1 MKTRERGMRM
11 TVLAAAST
19 LPLSAVWGTA
29 QAQESDG
36 LSEVVVTARKTA
48 ESLQDVPI
56 SVEAFTAERL
66 EQIGA
71 RNAFDVVA
79 LTPNFVIEQRST
91 RDDRPAIRGIGNT
104 DIDPTKR
111 VVSFF
116 VDGAPVIGAISR
128 LPLGDIERVE
138 VLRGPQSAQF
148 GRATFAGAINYVLKK
163 PTDELRASIEAEVAE
178 FSSYRAALNVS
189 GPIQQDVLGFRFG
202 ASTSEYGGEHVNVF
216 SGRRYGAEENRAAS
230 AGLVFTPT
238 EDFDAQ
244 LSFVY
249 SLDDNAP
256 PAYGQF
262 PFRYKQC
269 LTGLNPGRRPGFD
282 SNGWVCG
289 ELEARDLVINQSD
302 DAYAK
307 GPGYRQQTRIGVAQ
321 VGWRFAEGH
330 ELRLVSSLTGQDS
343 DARDNQSRVP
353 VSVFDIVGGVNTR
366 GAQAIDLWSF
376 NLTSHELRYTSPQD
390 RPLRFMLGASR
401 TTEEFVVSR
410 IQGAQLA
417 NYPDTDEYENRS
429 IYGSVSWDATEWLTV
444 SVEARRQKD
453 EVQRTDTTAGNQRR
467 AFAGFSSTLPRAI
480 VEWKPV
486 DGLMFYASYAEGER
500 PGATELTTG
509 IAGQPLLP
517 EEQKTFEL
525 GARTSWLGGRVTANM
540 SVFDTEWSKIFG
552 LYAFFTDP
560 NNPATLTSVRRN
572 QGDADIRGVELQL
585 ATRPIEGLTL
595 QLSYGLTD
603 AAYKRGYIT
612 PESEALLG
620 VAGAIDFIA
629 GKQPRYI
636 PKHSGALQVNWRAP
650 LFDEWRY
657 SLNSTV
663 SYVGRR
669 YGTELNTDYYGAST
683 ITNVSAGIER
693 DNLSFEVFGRNV
705 FDDDTIL
712 ASGRFQYL
720 AFGDPRRNTLTSAN
734 YIAEGTLPRGRQ
746 WGVRARYRF

>member
-1 MKTRERGMRM
+1 MSTRKREIRM
-11 TVLAAAST
+11 TLLATTAA
-19 LPLSAVWGTA
+19 LPLSVVWAVP
-29 QAQESDG
+29 QDQEADG
-36 LSEVVVTARKTA
+36 LAEVTVTARKSA
-48 ESLQDVPI
+48 ERLQDVPI

-71 RNAFDVVA
+71 RNVFDVVA
-79 LTPNFVIEQRST
+79 LTPNLVIEQRST

-116 VDGAPVIGAISR
+116 VDGAPVLGAISR

-189 GPIQQDVLGFRFG
+189 GPIQQAVLGFRFG
-202 ASTSEYGGEHVNVF
+202 ASVSEYGGEHINVF
-216 SGRRYGAEENRAAS
+216 SGRRYGAEENRSAS
-230 AGLVFTPT
+230 AGLVFTPS
-238 EDFDAQ
+238 ENFDAQ
-244 LSFVY
+244 VSFLY

-302 DAYAK
+302 DAYVD
-307 GPGYRQQTRIGVAQ
+307 GPGYRQQTRIGLAQ
-321 VGWRFAEGH
+321 FGWRFADGH

-376 NLTSHELRYTSPQD
+376 DLDSHELRYMSPIE
-390 RPLRFMLGASR
+390 RPWRFMLGVSR
-401 TTEEFVVSR
+401 TTEEFVISR
-410 IQGAQLA
+410 IQGAQLT

-429 IYGSVSWDATEWLTV
+429 IYGSVAWDPTDWLTV

-453 EVQRTDTTAGNQRR
+453 EVLRIDTTAGNQRR
-467 AFAGFSSTLPRAI
+467 AEVEFTSTLPRAI
-480 VEWKPV
+480 VEWKPR
-486 DGLMFYASYAEGER
+486 DGLMFYGSYAEGER
-500 PGATELTTG
+500 PGATALTTG
-509 IAGQPLLP
+509 ITGQPLLP

-525 GARTSWLGGRVTANM
+525 GARSSWLGGRLTANV

-572 QGDADIRGVELQL
+572 QGDADIRGLELQL
-585 ATRPIEGLTL
+585 AARPVDGLTL
-595 QLSYGLTD
+595 QVSYGLTD

-620 VAGAIDFIA
+620 TAGAIDFID
-629 GKQPRYI
+629 GNRPRYI
-636 PKHSGALQVNWRAP
+636 PKHTGALQINWRAP
-650 LFDEWRY
+650 LVDDWQY
-657 SLNSTV
+657 TLNSTV
-663 SYVGRR
+663 SYVGKR
-669 YGTELNTDYYGAST
+669 YATELNTDYYGAST
-683 ITNVSAGIER
+683 IANLSAGIDR
-693 DNLSFEVFGRNV
+693 GNLSFELFGRNV
-705 FDDDTIL
+705 FDDDTIV

-746 WGVRARYRF
+746 WGLRARYRF

>member
-1 MKTRERGMRM
+1 MNTATRMMRM
-11 TVLAAAST
+11 TVLATTTA
-19 LPLSAVWGTA
+19 LPLAAVWAAPQDREGEA
-29 QAQESDG
+29 LA
-36 LSEVVVTARKTA
+36 EVVVTARKAA
-48 ESLQDVPI
+48 ESLQEVPV

-71 RNAFDVVA
+71 RNAFDIVA
-79 LTPNFVIEQRST
+79 LTPNLVIEQRST

-116 VDGAPVIGAISR
+116 VDGAPVLGAISR

-148 GRATFAGAINYVLKK
+148 GRATFAGAINYVLRK
-163 PTDELRASIEAEVAE
+163 PTDELRASLEAEVAE

-202 ASTSEYGGEHVNVF
+202 ASTSEYGGEYINVF
-216 SGRRYGAEENRAAS
+216 SGRRYGAEENRSAS
-230 AGLVFTPT
+230 AGLVFTPG

-244 LSFVY
+244 VSFLY

-302 DAYAK
+302 DAYAE
-307 GPGYRQQTRIGVAQ
+307 GPGYRQQTRIGIVQA
-321 VGWRFAEGH
+321 GWRFAEGH
-330 ELRLVSSLTGQDS
+330 ELRLISSITGQDS

-366 GAQAIDLWSF
+366 GAQANDLWSF
-376 NLTSHELRYTSPQD
+376 DLTSYELRYTSPRE
-390 RPLRFMLGASR
+390 RPWRFMLGVSR
-401 TTEEFVVSR
+401 TTEEFVIKR
-410 IQGAQLA
+410 IQGALQTS
-417 NYPDTDEYENRS
+417 YPDTDEYENRS
-429 IYGSVSWDATEWLTV
+429 VYGSVAWDPTDWLTV

-453 EVQRTDTTAGNQRR
+453 EVLRIDTTGGNQRR
-467 AFAGFSSTLPRAI
+467 AVAEFTSTLPRAI
-480 VEWKPV
+480 VEWKPR

-509 IAGQPLLP
+509 IVGQPLLP
-517 EEQKTFEL
+517 EKQETYEI
-525 GARTSWLGGRVTANM
+525 GARTGWLGGRLTANA
-540 SVFDTEWSKIFG
+540 SVFDTDWSEIFG

-585 ATRPIEGLTL
+585 AARPVDGLTL

-603 AAYKRGYIT
+603 AAYRRGYIT
-612 PESEALLG
+612 PESQALLG
-620 VAGAIDFIA
+620 DAGAIDFID
-629 GKQPRYI
+629 GKRPRYI
-636 PKHSGALQVNWRAP
+636 PKHTGALQVNWRAP
-650 LFDEWRY
+650 LVGDWQY

-663 SYVGRR
+663 SYVGKRF
-669 YGTELNTDYYGAST
+669 GTELNTDYYGAST
-683 ITNVSAGIER
+683 VVNLSAGIDR
-693 DNLSFEVFGRNV
+693 GNLALELFGRNV
-705 FDDDTIL
+705 FDDETIV

-746 WGVRARYRF
+746 WGLRARYRF